1 MIIEFVQQVRSDLDR
16 AIMETASH
24 TGNGGA
30 SGWDDYQRRVGIV
43 TGLQR
48 ARTQIDEVFRQFI
61 DDKEI

>member
-1 MIIEFVQQVRSDLDR
+1 M
-16 AIMETASH
+16 METASN
-24 TGNGGA
+24 TGAGGA
-30 SGWDDYQRRVGIV
+30 SSWEDYQRRVGIV

>member
-16 AIMETASH
+16 AMMETASN
-24 TGNGGA
+24 TGAGGA
-30 SGWDDYQRRVGIV
+30 SSWEDYQRRVGIV